1 MWFFKEI
8 FNYLKV
14 RKKYWLI
21 PIFLIL
27 LLFGSIIMIGQ
38 GTPVVAPFIYTVF

>member
-1 MWFFKEI
+1 VWFLKE
-8 FNYLKV
+8 FYDYLKV

-27 LLFGSIIMIGQ
+27 MIFGSIIMVTQ